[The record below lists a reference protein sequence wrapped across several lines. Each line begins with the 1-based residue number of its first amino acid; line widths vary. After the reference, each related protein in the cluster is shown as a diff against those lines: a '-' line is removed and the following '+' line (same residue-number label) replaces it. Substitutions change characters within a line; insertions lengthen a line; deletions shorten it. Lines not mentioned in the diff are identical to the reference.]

1 MREQQAD
8 PKTLAKKEEGNDMTH
23 KRIGPLIGKII
34 IFLILG
40 ILAFSTLL
48 PYILMISLSLMAEF
62 EMYQM
67 PPRLFPVIARWSNYI
82 DMWNAQP
89 WGRYILNT
97 LFVTATV
104 LVGQLVLISMGGY
117 ALARMQFPGRDLL
130 FKVFIAFMMLPGV
143 VTLIPG
149 FIILHALKWVD
160 TYWALI
166 IPALGNI
173 WGLFLMRQYMLTL
186 PTSLED
192 AGRIDGASYLYIY
205 WKIILP
211 LSKPVLATV
220 GTFTFLG
227 MWRSFFWPLIVTRS
241 REMRVIEVG
250 IAMFSTQYST
260 NYPAQMAAATLS
272 SIPMILVY
280 LLAQKWIVQ
289 GIKLNAGYDR

>member
-1 MREQQAD
+1 LER
-8 PKTLAKKEEGNDMTH
+8 
-23 KRIGPLIGKII
+23 KRLLNLIGKII
-34 IFLILG
+34 LFTVLA

-48 PYILMISLSLMAEF
+48 PYILMVSLSLMAEF
-62 EMYQM
+62 EMYEM
-67 PPRLFPVIARWSNYI
+67 PPRLFPVVARWSNYI

-89 WGRYILNT
+89 WGRYIFNT
-97 LFVTATV
+97 VFVTITV
-104 LVGQLVLISMGGY
+104 LLGQLVLISMGGY
-117 ALARMQFPGRDLL
+117 ALARMNFPGRDFL
-130 FKVFIAFMMLPGV
+130 FKVFITFMLLPGV

-149 FIILHALKWVD
+149 FIILNNLKWVD

-186 PTSLED
+186 PNSLED
-192 AGRIDGASYLYIY
+192 AARIDGASYFVIY

-241 REMRVIEVG
+241 KGMRVIEVG
-250 IAMFSTQYST
+250 VAMFSSQYST

-272 SIPMILVY
+272 SIPMIIVY

>member
-1 MREQQAD
+1 LE
-8 PKTLAKKEEGNDMTH
+8 KKKVLN
-23 KRIGPLIGKII
+23 LIGKILL
-34 IFLILG
+34 FTILA

-48 PYILMISLSLMAEF
+48 PYILMVSLSLMAEF
-62 EMYQM
+62 EMYEM
-67 PPRLFPVIARWSNYI
+67 PPRLFPVVARWSNYI

-89 WGRYILNT
+89 WGRYVFNT
-97 LFVTATV
+97 IFVTLMV
-104 LVGQLVLISMGGY
+104 LMGQLVLISMGGY
-117 ALARMQFPGRDLL
+117 ALARMDFPGRDFL
-130 FKVFIAFMMLPGV
+130 FKVFIAFMLLPGV

-149 FIILHALKWVD
+149 FIILNTMKWVD

-186 PTSLED
+186 PNSLED
-192 AGRIDGASYLYIY
+192 AARIDGASYFVIY

-241 REMRVIEVG
+241 KEMRVIEVG
-250 IAMFSTQYST
+250 VAMFSSQYST

-272 SIPMILVY
+272 SIPMIIVY

>member
-1 MREQQAD
+1 MQ
-8 PKTLAKKEEGNDMTH
+8 KKKVLN
-23 KRIGPLIGKII
+23 LLGKII
-34 IFLILG
+34 LFAVLAV
-40 ILAFSTLL
+40 LAFSTLL
-48 PYILMISLSLMAEF
+48 PYILMVSLSLMAEF
-62 EMYQM
+62 EMYEM
-67 PPRLFPVIARWSNYI
+67 PPRLFPVVARWSNYV

-89 WGRYILNT
+89 WGRYIFNT
-97 LFVTATV
+97 VFVTITV
-104 LVGQLVLISMGGY
+104 LIGQLILISMGGY
-117 ALARMQFPGRDLL
+117 ALARMDFPGRDFL
-130 FKVFIAFMMLPGV
+130 FKVFITFMLLPGV

-149 FIILHALKWVD
+149 FIILNSLKWVD

-173 WGLFLMRQYMLTL
+173 WGLFLMRQYMLSL
-186 PTSLED
+186 PNSLED
-192 AGRIDGASYLYIY
+192 AARIDGASPFVIY

-241 REMRVIEVG
+241 KEMRVIEVG
-250 IAMFSTQYST
+250 VAMFSSQYST

-272 SIPMILVY
+272 SIPMIIVY
-280 LLAQKWIVQ
+280 IIAQKWIVQ

>member
-1 MREQQAD
+1 ME
-8 PKTLAKKEEGNDMTH
+8 KKKVLN
-23 KRIGPLIGKII
+23 LIGKILL
-34 IFLILG
+34 FTILA

-48 PYILMISLSLMAEF
+48 PYILMVSLSLMAEF
-62 EMYQM
+62 EMYEM
-67 PPRLFPVIARWSNYI
+67 PPRLFPVVARWSNYI

-89 WGRYILNT
+89 WGRYVFNT
-97 LFVTATV
+97 IFVTLMV
-104 LVGQLVLISMGGY
+104 LMGQLVLISMGGY
-117 ALARMQFPGRDLL
+117 ALARMDFPGRDFL
-130 FKVFIAFMMLPGV
+130 FKVFIAFMLLPGV

-149 FIILHALKWVD
+149 FIILNTMKWVD

-186 PTSLED
+186 PNSLED
-192 AGRIDGASYLYIY
+192 AARIDGASYFVIY

-241 REMRVIEVG
+241 KEMRVIEVG
-250 IAMFSTQYST
+250 VAMFSSQYST

-272 SIPMILVY
+272 SIPMIIVY

>member
-1 MREQQAD
+1 ME
-8 PKTLAKKEEGNDMTH
+8 KKKALN
-23 KRIGPLIGKII
+23 LIGKILL
-34 IFLILG
+34 FAILA

-48 PYILMISLSLMAEF
+48 PYILMVSLSLMAEF
-62 EMYQM
+62 EMYEM
-67 PPRLFPVIARWSNYI
+67 PPRLFPVVARWSNYI

-89 WGRYILNT
+89 WGRYVFNT
-97 LFVTATV
+97 MFVTIMV
-104 LVGQLVLISMGGY
+104 LMGQLVLISMGGY
-117 ALARMQFPGRDLL
+117 ALARMDFPGRDFL
-130 FKVFIAFMMLPGV
+130 FKVFIAFMLLPGV

-149 FIILHALKWVD
+149 FIILNTLKWVD

-186 PTSLED
+186 PNSLED
-192 AGRIDGASYLYIY
+192 AARIDGASYFVIY

-241 REMRVIEVG
+241 KEMRVIEVG
-250 IAMFSTQYST
+250 VAMFSSQYST

-272 SIPMILVY
+272 SIPMIIVY

-289 GIKLNAGYDR
+289 GIKLNAGYDK

>member
-1 MREQQAD
+1 MER
-8 PKTLAKKEEGNDMTH
+8 
-23 KRIGPLIGKII
+23 KRLLNLIGKII
-34 IFLILG
+34 LFTVLA

-48 PYILMISLSLMAEF
+48 PYILMVSLSLMAEF
-62 EMYQM
+62 EMYEM
-67 PPRLFPVIARWSNYI
+67 PPRLFPVVARWSNYI

-89 WGRYILNT
+89 WGRYIFNT
-97 LFVTATV
+97 VFVTITV
-104 LVGQLVLISMGGY
+104 LLGQLVLISMGGY
-117 ALARMQFPGRDLL
+117 ALARMNFPGRDFL
-130 FKVFIAFMMLPGV
+130 FKVFITFMLLPGV

-149 FIILHALKWVD
+149 FIILNNLKWVD

-186 PTSLED
+186 PNSLED
-192 AGRIDGASYLYIY
+192 AARIDGASYFVIY

-241 REMRVIEVG
+241 KGMRVIEVG
-250 IAMFSTQYST
+250 VAMFSSQYST

-272 SIPMILVY
+272 SIPMIIVY